1 MNLPSILVIDDL
13 PDNFDVIETLLSEQD
28 YTLHYVASGQEA
40 IASLNL
46 FQPDL
51 ILLDVMMPGMD
62 GIEVCQRIK
71 AMPQWQPVPIIMVTA
86 LTAKEDLA
94 RCLQSG
100 ADDFISKP
108 INALE
113 LRARLHSMLRIKQQY
128 DKIQTLSNLQ
138 TSTIKVLES
147 TLDELRGNLAA
158 TLPHELNT
166 PLNGIVGSISI
177 LMANIE
183 NMDTAEIQELLG
195 WVDLSARNLERL
207 IKQLLTYLELE
218 LSTNQQQNIASE
230 STHFSIAAIE
240 AILQSHAPS
249 VNRRDDLMFAIEE
262 AEVSISA
269 RYLTIIIHELV
280 DNALKFSRR
289 GTTIKISSQIVA
301 GMLNVY
307 IHDFG
312 RGMTAEQISKIGA
325 FMQFERKTYE
335 QQGIGMGLKLAK
347 QTVESYGGLFS
358 ISSVYQ
364 QETTVHIALPIA
376 YSRHSSW

>member
-71 AMPQWQPVPIIMVTA
+71 AMPQWQSVPIIMVTA

-94 RCLQSG
+94 RCLKSG

-128 DKIQTLSNLQ
+128 DKIQTLSNIQ

-158 TLPHELNT
+158 ALPHELNT
-166 PLNGIVGSISI
+166 PLNGIVGTISI
-177 LMANIE
+177 LMADIE
-183 NMDTAEIQELLG
+183 NMDTGEIQELLG

-207 IKQLLTYLELE
+207 IKQLLLYLELE

-230 STHFSIAAIE
+230 STHFSIAVIE

-269 RYLTIIIHELV
+269 RYLAIIIYELV

-289 GTTIKISSQIVA
+289 GTTIKISSQVVA

-312 RGMTAEQISKIGA
+312 RGMTEEQISKIGA

-347 QTVESYGGLFS
+347 QIIESHGGLFS
-358 ISSVYQ
+358 ISSVYKK
-364 QETTVHIALPIA
+364 ETMVHIALPIA
-376 YSRHSSW
+376 YSRYLS

>member
-1 MNLPSILVIDDL
+1 MTIF

-312 RGMTAEQISKIGA
+312 RG
-325 FMQFERKTYE
+325 
-335 QQGIGMGLKLAK
+335 
-347 QTVESYGGLFS
+347 
-358 ISSVYQ
+358 
-364 QETTVHIALPIA
+364 
-376 YSRHSSW
+376 

>member
-113 LRARLHSMLRIKQQY
+113 L
-128 DKIQTLSNLQ
+128 D
-138 TSTIKVLES
+138 
-147 TLDELRGNLAA
+147 
-158 TLPHELNT
+158 
-166 PLNGIVGSISI
+166 
-177 LMANIE
+177 
-183 NMDTAEIQELLG
+183 
-195 WVDLSARNLERL
+195 
-207 IKQLLTYLELE
+207 
-218 LSTNQQQNIASE
+218 
-230 STHFSIAAIE
+230 
-240 AILQSHAPS
+240 
-249 VNRRDDLMFAIEE
+249 
-262 AEVSISA
+262 
-269 RYLTIIIHELV
+269 
-280 DNALKFSRR
+280 
-289 GTTIKISSQIVA
+289 
-301 GMLNVY
+301 
-307 IHDFG
+307 
-312 RGMTAEQISKIGA
+312 
-325 FMQFERKTYE
+325 
-335 QQGIGMGLKLAK
+335 
-347 QTVESYGGLFS
+347 
-358 ISSVYQ
+358 
-364 QETTVHIALPIA
+364 
-376 YSRHSSW
+376 